1 MKKTLFLIAIAMLTF
16 SFNGFSQGKALK
28 NGFGFQFQ
36 IGFPSDMYGVDD
48 RFDASDVEKAGM
60 LLGLQIGNRWYVHN
74 DGQIGISIMANWF
87 DVTYS
92 QKSYDNDAK
101 RGVLDIALI
110 EVGPGFTYAINDDVA
125 LDAYYNLRPTILSSV
140 FLEDGS
146 NGFGAAGFG
155 ITHALGAALRYKA
168 LYFGAEY
175 VMGKTKGKFVD
186 VGDGSQFMD
195 TDAIDD
201 GKLVA
206 NHMRLLIGFKF

>member
-48 RFDASDVEKAGM
+48 RIDAGDVEKAGM
-60 LLGLQIGNRWYVHN
+60 LLGVQIGNRWYVHN

-92 QKSYDNDAK
+92 QKSYDNDGK
-101 RGVLDIALI
+101 RAVLDIAILEI
-110 EVGPGFTYAINDDVA
+110 GPGFTYAINDDVA

-140 FLEDGS
+140 DLYDGS
-146 NGFGAAGFG
+146 NGSVAAGFG
-155 ITHALGAALRYKA
+155 VTHAIGAALRYKA

-175 VMGKTKGKFVD
+175 VMGKTKGKYTD
-186 VGDGSQFMD
+186 VGDATGA
-195 TDAIDD
+195 DAIGD

-206 NHMRLLIGFKF
+206 NNMRLLIGFKF